1 MSIEDVRLDAL
12 QFYLGEKEKTTP
24 QKELERML
32 KEMYERV
39 VPEETRLYL
48 DSKLKLSAASKPRPK
63 RPAQSVV
70 PKTEPQG
77 EAKEDTQ

>member
-48 DSKLKLSAASKPRPK
+48 DSKLKPSPVSKPRSK
-63 RPAQSVV
+63 RPPQPAA
-70 PKTEPQG
+70 PKADTV
-77 EAKEDTQ
+77 KEENH

>member
-48 DSKLKLSAASKPRPK
+48 DSKLKPAPVSKPRPK
-63 RPAQSVV
+63 RPPQPAA
-70 PKTEPQG
+70 PKADTV
-77 EAKEDTQ
+77 KEENH

>member
-1 MSIEDVRLDAL
+1 MTIEDVRLDAL

-24 QKELERML
+24 QKELEGML

-48 DSKLKLSAASKPRPK
+48 DSKLKPAAVSKPRPK
-63 RPAQSVV
+63 RPPQPAV
-70 PKTEPQG
+70 PKADT
-77 EAKEDTQ
+77 AKEENH